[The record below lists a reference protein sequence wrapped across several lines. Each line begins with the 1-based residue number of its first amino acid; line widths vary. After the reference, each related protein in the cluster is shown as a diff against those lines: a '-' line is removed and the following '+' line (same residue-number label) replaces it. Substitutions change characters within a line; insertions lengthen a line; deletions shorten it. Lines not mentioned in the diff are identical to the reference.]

1 MINTRQDQDY
11 WDPARKGF
19 VTNYPNFPHWKR
31 MDAAQMADSQPLNIY
46 LHTPF
51 CIQRCSYCYY
61 KTINLRG
68 SEKRERMDRYVDALC
83 REIELS
89 SQYYNLKKRP
99 VISIYFGGGTPS
111 LLFEEQIERIDAPS
125 TTISRWSILS
135 LRWKPSR

>member
-1 MINTRQDQDY
+1 MINTRQDHDY

-31 MDAAQMADSQPLNIY
+31 IDAAQMEDQRPLNIY

-68 SEKRERMDRYVDALC
+68 TD
-83 REIELS
+83 
-89 SQYYNLKKRP
+89 KK
-99 VISIYFGGGTPS
+99 
-111 LLFEEQIERIDAPS
+111 
-125 TTISRWSILS
+125 
-135 LRWKPSR
+135 